1 MFSID
6 VLRRAPSPCW
16 RDQQNLEW
24 SEQKCKLETV
34 VWSKIEVFQNWCVK
48 ATYVYLKNRW
58 AQVLHERVRILTWVF
73 LLQINHR
80 YISVCSPLINF
91 CTSHGSLQQNGISS
105 HLVNILSSILLL
117 AAELSVE
124 EPELWPLPP
133 CLAMSGAERVLK
145 CWKNQ
150 LHVRVFTGLF
160 LFN

>member
-58 AQVLHERVRILTWVF
+58 AQVLHERVKILTWVF
-73 LLQINHR
+73 LLQINYR
-80 YISVCSPLINF
+80 YISVSSPLINF
-91 CTSHGSLQQNGISS
+91 CTSHGNWNWNLISPRE
-105 HLVNILSSILLL
+105 HSILH
-117 AAELSVE
+117 
-124 EPELWPLPP
+124 PP
-133 CLAMSGAERVLK
+133 PGGRAERGGAGVVAPPSLPRD
-145 CWKNQ
+145 
-150 LHVRVFTGLF
+150 VRSWESPEMLGKSVSCARIHRALF
-160 LFN
+160 I